1 MNEELTYVLEE
12 NNKQEIEKIIK
23 EESFCEKFE
32 EKGLELHIMRMKDT
46 GSFGVFL
53 NKAEGTFNR
62 NELLVMQRYLAEI
75 NREIDING
83 EERIGVVLDKDNDIK
98 PFNNMDLIFHY
109 NKTYKTQSYARMVGL
124 SLLNEVNELNR
135 ARPDEE
141 VIYNK
146 IGRASCRERV

>member
-1 MNEELTYVLEE
+1 MNEQLLYILEE
-12 NNKQEIEKIIK
+12 SNKKMIENIIK
-23 EESFCEKFE
+23 EESFCEKIE
-32 EKGLELHIMRMKDT
+32 EEGLELHIMRMKDT
-46 GSFGVFL
+46 GSFGIFL
-53 NKAEGTFNR
+53 NKVEGTFNR
-62 NELLVMQRYLAEI
+62 NELLVMQRYLYGI

-98 PFNNMDLIFHY
+98 PFNNMDLIFPY

-141 VIYNK
+141 VIYNN
-146 IGRASCRERV
+146 IY